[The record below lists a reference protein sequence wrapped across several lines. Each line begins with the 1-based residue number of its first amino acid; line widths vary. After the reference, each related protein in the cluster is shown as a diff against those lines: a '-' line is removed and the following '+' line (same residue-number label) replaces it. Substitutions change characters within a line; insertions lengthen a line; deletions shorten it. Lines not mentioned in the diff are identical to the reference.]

1 MVVMCNHERLEC
13 PNHEGSFDCHSFCS
27 TCEGNQEYCPSGCE
41 MQYDEE
47 SGDIV
52 YINTKCTCDQLDDD
66 LIEDGWT
73 CHNCYTYRKD
83 NNE

>member
-1 MVVMCNHERLEC
+1 MDTMICTHERLEC
-13 PNHEGSFDCHSFCS
+13 PNGLDCHSFCS
-27 TCEGNQEYCPSGCE
+27 TCEGNGEYCPDGCE
-41 MQYDEE
+41 MQYNKDT
-47 SGDIV
+47 GDIV

-83 NNE
+83 NND

>member
-1 MVVMCNHERLEC
+1 MDTMICTHERLEC
-13 PNHEGSFDCHSFCS
+13 PNGLDCHSFCS
-27 TCEGNQEYCPSGCE
+27 TCEGNGEYCPMGCE

-52 YINTKCTCDQLDDD
+52 YIK
-66 LIEDGWT
+66 E
-73 CHNCYTYRKD
+73 